1 MTMAVD
7 PAACEAATAMITD
20 AGIDPRELAELVMS
34 AGPESDP
41 MPKLADAHFDGD
53 IEAAIALMDGL
64 SQTDP
69 DPSVWT
75 HRPTD
80 VANHCLTR
88 GCYGSPFFV
97 P

>member
-1 MTMAVD
+1 MESEGMPMTMAVD

-64 SQTDP
+64 SQTDT
-69 DPSVWT
+69 DPVRCG
-75 HRPTD
+75 HIEPP
-80 VANHCLTR
+80 L
-88 GCYGSPFFV
+88 
-97 P
+97 